1 MIMKK
6 AAAPLLLLATVLLGC
21 SGSPSA
27 STAPA
32 VPVGQ
37 MTPPFRFS
45 GIITTLGTG
54 TGPQTVMLQAEASAL
69 STEVE
74 MGQWDALLQSK
85 GQTALV
91 DALLKAPEKGWVR
104 IGNNIAYSISVI
116 RAKPLPNGGR
126 QVIFASSRPISAA
139 GVFSGQVSADYP
151 IGLVEFTI
159 GPDGKG
165 KGVIY
170 GMLKAGFKDG
180 QFDLSS
186 YSGGQ
191 PQLISDVLMQAG
203 KF

>member
-1 MIMKK
+1 VTVKK

-32 VPVGQ
+32 VPAGQ
-37 MTPPFRFS
+37 MAPPFRFS
-45 GIITTLGTG
+45 GVITTLGTG
-54 TGPQTVMLQAEASAL
+54 GPQTLMFQAETSLL
-69 STEVE
+69 STDAEI
-74 MGQWDALLQSK
+74 GQWDALLRDK

-104 IGNNIAYSISVI
+104 IGSGLAYSIPVI
-116 RAKPLPNGGR
+116 RAKALPNGGR
-126 QVIFASSRPISAA
+126 QIAFASSRPISGAGMFAGAA
-139 GVFSGQVSADYP
+139 SADYP
-151 IGLVEFTI
+151 IGLVEITV

-165 KGVIY
+165 KGMIY

-191 PQLISDVLMQAG
+191 PQLVSDVLMQVG
-203 KF
+203 RF